1 MIMED
6 ISRRFKKH
14 TSDDKCENVQAN
26 IEESIH
32 EALTIIAEGY
42 NIKCYSWDDIKTDED
57 KSESTT
63 EQTSDEDLIDEK
75 AKKIEN
81 ED

>member
-1 MIMED
+1 MED

-42 NIKCYSWDDIKTDED
+42 NIKCYRWADI
-57 KSESTT
+57 
-63 EQTSDEDLIDEK
+63 QIDEND
-75 AKKIEN
+75 KKIEK
-81 ED
+81 E

>member
-1 MIMED
+1 MED

-42 NIKCYSWDDIKTDED
+42 NIKCYRWADIQIDED
-57 KSESTT
+57 KSESAT
-63 EQTSDEDLIDEK
+63 EQASDEDLIDEND
-75 AKKIEN
+75 KKIEK
-81 ED
+81 E